1 MAENMLEKDLI
12 DPLRQCVEQMHQDL
26 ERLDQST
33 EPDSLYFKSDDKQ
46 RCTVFLENSVH
57 SWSVSSNKQ
66 HTRGVLHET
75 NRDCDPARWAS
86 K

>member
-1 MAENMLEKDLI
+1 MTENMLEKDLI

-66 HTRGVLHET
+66 CKQGFRLGM
-75 NRDCDPARWAS
+75 NRDCAPARWAL